1 MLPVTTMAEE
11 NGTYVNRDR
20 RIQRYHQAQ
29 SQPGMARPAWW
40 VAGEV
45 LAGPGPSAD
54 APATAEEAFALLGAA
69 LAGVRGAQLRRP
81 RLHRAAAG
89 RRPARGRGGRAMT
102 PEMKGFIL
110 LSVIKMLVVFTIIM
124 VGVALLTLMERKVS
138 AWMQNRH
145 GPNRVGWAGLLQPAA
160 DGVKNILKEETF
172 PAEANR
178 ALFLV
183 APALSFI
190 PALLLS
196 AVIPFAAPLP
206 LDFDFTLP
214 LLGRFAWHGPMPM
227 VVADLP
233 VGFLFVLAISSLG
246 VYGIALAGWA
256 SNSKYALLGGLRAAA
271 QMISYEVAMG
281 MSLIPVLLMSGNVSL
296 AEIVSRQQTGGPS
309 PGTWCRCSSPSS
321 SSSISGFAETNRL
334 PFDLPE
340 AESELIAGYH
350 TEYSAMK
357 FSFFFIAEYANVVT
371 VCAMVTT
378 LFFGG
383 WDIPF
388 TDWDRS
394 GGLLPTLAT
403 WLVFFLK
410 VLFWVFVVMWIRWTL
425 PRFRYDQLMALGWKV
440 LMPLALAYIMVVA
453 VALYLIERV
462 AGLTSPVAISLALL
476 GLNLVVAILVFGLL
490 DSGVFIRGSGQ
501 RQRLLQQRAERAET
515 VG

>member
-1 MLPVTTMAEE
+1 
-11 NGTYVNRDR
+11 
-20 RIQRYHQAQ
+20 
-29 SQPGMARPAWW
+29 
-40 VAGEV
+40 
-45 LAGPGPSAD
+45 
-54 APATAEEAFALLGAA
+54 
-69 LAGVRGAQLRRP
+69 
-81 RLHRAAAG
+81 
-89 RRPARGRGGRAMT
+89 MT

-110 LSVIKMLVVFTIIM
+110 LSVIKMLVVFTVVM

-138 AWMQNRH
+138 AWMQNRR

-160 DGVKNILKEETF
+160 DGVKNILKEETY
-172 PAEANR
+172 PALANR
-178 ALFLV
+178 GLFFL

-206 LDFDFTLP
+206 LDFDFTLGP
-214 LLGRFAWHGPMPM
+214 LGQFVHHGPMPM

-233 VGFLFVLAISSLG
+233 IGFLFVLSISSMG

-256 SNSKYALLGGLRAAA
+256 SNSKYALLGGLRASA

-281 MSLIPVLLMSGNVSL
+281 LSLIPVLLMSGNVTFSS
-296 AEIVSRQQTGGPS
+296 IIHDQQTGLWYVLPLFLS
-309 PGTWCRCSSPSS
+309 FFVFL
-321 SSSISGFAETNRL
+321 ISGFAETNRL

-357 FSFFFIAEYANVVT
+357 FSMFPISEYANMAT
-371 VCAMVTT
+371 SSALMAT

-388 TDWDRS
+388 THWDES
-394 GGLLPTLAT
+394 GGVLPTLAT

-410 VLFWVFVVMWIRWTL
+410 VLFWVFFVMWIRWTL

-440 LMPLALAYIMVVA
+440 LMPIALVYIMVICTA
-453 VALYLIERV
+453 IYAIEHL
-462 AGLTSPVAISLALL
+462 AG
-476 GLNLVVAILVFGLL
+476 
-490 DSGVFIRGSGQ
+490 
-501 RQRLLQQRAERAET
+501 
-515 VG
+515 

>member
-1 MLPVTTMAEE
+1 
-11 NGTYVNRDR
+11 
-20 RIQRYHQAQ
+20 
-29 SQPGMARPAWW
+29 
-40 VAGEV
+40 
-45 LAGPGPSAD
+45 
-54 APATAEEAFALLGAA
+54 
-69 LAGVRGAQLRRP
+69 
-81 RLHRAAAG
+81 
-89 RRPARGRGGRAMT
+89 MT
-102 PEMKGFIL
+102 PEMKAFIL
-110 LSVIKMLVVFTIIM
+110 LSVVKMILVFTIIM
-124 VGVALLTLMERKVS
+124 IGVALLTLMERKVS

-160 DGVKNILKEETF
+160 DGLKNILKEETY

-178 ALFLV
+178 VLFLV

-196 AVIPFAAPLP
+196 SVIPFAAPLP

-227 VVADLP
+227 VVADVP
-233 VGFLFVLAISSLG
+233 VGFLFVLAVSSLG

-296 AEIVSRQQTGGPS
+296 AEIVSRQQTGGPI
-309 PGTWCRCSSPSS
+309 TWYVVPLFLSFF
-321 SSSISGFAETNRL
+321 IFLVSGFAETNRL

-394 GGLLPTLAT
+394 GGVLPTLAT

-410 VLFWVFVVMWIRWTL
+410 VLFWVFFVMWIRWTL

-440 LMPLALAYIMVVA
+440 MMPLALTYIMVVA

-462 AGLTSPVAISLALL
+462 AGLTGAVPVSLAML
-476 GLNLVVAILVFGLL
+476 GLNLVIAVLVFGVL
-490 DSGVFIRGSGQ
+490 DSGLFIRGSGQ
-501 RQRLLQQRAERAET
+501 QRVLQRRAERAQT

>member
-1 MLPVTTMAEE
+1 
-11 NGTYVNRDR
+11 
-20 RIQRYHQAQ
+20 
-29 SQPGMARPAWW
+29 
-40 VAGEV
+40 
-45 LAGPGPSAD
+45 
-54 APATAEEAFALLGAA
+54 
-69 LAGVRGAQLRRP
+69 
-81 RLHRAAAG
+81 
-89 RRPARGRGGRAMT
+89 MT
-102 PEMKGFIL
+102 PETKAFIL
-110 LSVIKMLVVFTIIM
+110 LSVVKMVVVFTIIM
-124 VGVALLTLMERKVS
+124 VGVALLTLLERKVS

-178 ALFLV
+178 GLFLV

-190 PALLLS
+190 PALLTS
-196 AVIPFAAPLP
+196 GVIPFAAPLP
-206 LDFDFTLP
+206 INSGDFGQDIGNWIAGLP
-214 LLGRFAWHGPMPM
+214 LIGPPLGNAVAWLFHAVFGVMAWHGPMPM
-227 VVADLP
+227 VVADVP

-271 QMISYEVAMG
+271 QMVSYEVAMG

-296 AEIVSRQQTGGPS
+296 AEIVSRQQAGGPI
-309 PGTWCRCSSPSS
+309 TWYVIPLFLSFF
-321 SSSISGFAETNRL
+321 IFLVSGFAETNRL

-440 LMPLALAYIMVVA
+440 LMPLALTYIMVVA

-462 AGLTSPVAISLALL
+462 AGLTHPVAVSLAML

-490 DSGVFIRGSGQ
+490 DSGIFIRGSAQ
-501 RQRLLQQRAERAET
+501 RQRLLEQRAERAGT
-515 VG
+515 VV

>member
-1 MLPVTTMAEE
+1 
-11 NGTYVNRDR
+11 
-20 RIQRYHQAQ
+20 
-29 SQPGMARPAWW
+29 
-40 VAGEV
+40 
-45 LAGPGPSAD
+45 
-54 APATAEEAFALLGAA
+54 
-69 LAGVRGAQLRRP
+69 
-81 RLHRAAAG
+81 
-89 RRPARGRGGRAMT
+89 
-102 PEMKGFIL
+102 
-110 LSVIKMLVVFTIIM
+110 M
-124 VGVALLTLMERKVS
+124 V
-138 AWMQNRH
+138 
-145 GPNRVGWAGLLQPAA
+145 P
-160 DGVKNILKEETF
+160 
-172 PAEANR
+172 
-178 ALFLV
+178 LFL
-183 APALSFI
+183 SFFI
-190 PALLLS
+190 
-196 AVIPFAAPLP
+196 
-206 LDFDFTLP
+206 
-214 LLGRFAWHGPMPM
+214 
-227 VVADLP
+227 
-233 VGFLFVLAISSLG
+233 FLV
-246 VYGIALAGWA
+246 
-256 SNSKYALLGGLRAAA
+256 
-271 QMISYEVAMG
+271 
-281 MSLIPVLLMSGNVSL
+281 
-296 AEIVSRQQTGGPS
+296 
-309 PGTWCRCSSPSS
+309 
-321 SSSISGFAETNRL
+321 SGFAETNRL

-440 LMPLALAYIMVVA
+440 LMPLALTYIMVVA

-462 AGLTSPVAISLALL
+462 AGLTGPVAISLAML

-490 DSGVFIRGSGQ
+490 DSGLFIRGSGQ